1 MAGDPGG
8 EIKATGLSQ
17 REVAEISFARW
28 VGDLKCVVDALS
40 HERFVLLGASQGAF
54 DFDPV
59 RSAQPGA
66 GRRPGLVNRRKQE
79 IAEKASA
86 EGVTPLEVG

>member
-8 EIKATGLSQ
+8 EITATGLSQ

-40 HERFVLLGASQGAF
+40 LERFVLLGAWQGASISIQYA
-54 DFDPV
+54 V
-59 RSAQPGA
+59 RNL
-66 GRRPGLVNRRKQE
+66 GLDVSRVQ
-79 IAEKASA
+79 
-86 EGVTPLEVG
+86 